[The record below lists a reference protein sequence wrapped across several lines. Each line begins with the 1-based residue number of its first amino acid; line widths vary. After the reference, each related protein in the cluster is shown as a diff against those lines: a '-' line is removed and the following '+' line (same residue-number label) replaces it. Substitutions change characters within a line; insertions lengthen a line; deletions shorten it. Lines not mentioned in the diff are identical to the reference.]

1 MDISGLNES
10 LLKKAMELEKSLS
23 AETIINDALREYV
36 RIREQQKIL
45 QIFDSFKI
53 DKQLF
58 DI

>member
-10 LLKKAMELEKSLS
+10 LLKKAMELEKTLS
-23 AETIINDALREYV
+23 AGTIINEALREYV
-36 RIREQQKIL
+36 RVREQQKIL
-45 QIFDSFKI
+45 QIFDSFKM